1 MSQWRDDWLDL
12 TTAATLIARREL
24 TAVELVEFMLA
35 RVNRLNPE
43 LNAYVAVLAATARA
57 QAIELDAEAAQGR
70 LRGPLHGV
78 TIGVKDLIHVLD
90 APTTGGSRSVH
101 NFIAREDAACVAR
114 LRSAGAVIVGKIH
127 THELA
132 GGATSES
139 ELYGRA
145 RNPWNKAYIPGGS
158 SGGSAVATAAGLVHA
173 ALGTDTGGSVRMPAA
188 FCGVVG
194 FKGTFG
200 RVSRRGVLSRSWTM
214 DHVGSMARSVRD
226 AALVYQAM
234 VGHDPADPYSSAR
247 VAPDVVAGLNS
258 AVAGIRVGI
267 VTGAFFESQLDPQ
280 IGAAFEAAV
289 GVLGSL
295 GMRTRKVAFKL
306 AAEAQAAGTIITVAE
321 AAAAQDEVMRTRPDE
336 LGHDVRRQ
344 LRMAEFITARQYIRA
359 LRVRAVV
366 QQELAEILDGVDVLV
381 TPTTS
386 ALPTRSDG
394 ETSAESLTLF
404 ARNTR
409 PFSMPGLPAISVP
422 AGFSVEGLP
431 IGLQIIG
438 RPFDELSVLRVAHA
452 YEQATSWHRQRP
464 KIDTLGASMAQAGLA
479 S

>member
-1 MSQWRDDWLDL
+1 MRDSRNGWLDL
-12 TTAATLIARREL
+12 ATAADLIARREIK
-24 TAVELVEFMLA
+24 AVDLVDFMLA
-35 RVNRLNPE
+35 RVAEFNPG
-43 LNAYVAVLAATARA
+43 LNAFVAVLEAAARA
-57 QAIELDAEAAQGR
+57 QAVELDADITRGR
-70 LRGPLHGV
+70 IRGPLHGV
-78 TIGVKDLIHVLD
+78 TIGIKDLIHVAG
-90 APTTGGSRSVH
+90 APTTGGSRSMGDYV
-101 NFIAREDAACVAR
+101 ADDDAACVAR
-114 LRSAGAVIVGKIH
+114 LRAAGAIILGKLH

-145 RNPWNKAYIPGGS
+145 RNPWNRDYIPGGS
-158 SGGSAVATAAGLVHA
+158 SGGSGIATAAELVHA

-200 RVSRRGVLSRSWTM
+200 RVSLRGVLSRSWTM
-214 DHVGSMARSVRD
+214 DHVGSFARSVRD

-234 VGHDPADPYSSAR
+234 AGYDPAYPGSCDR
-247 VAPDVVAGLNS
+247 TAPDVLAGLGND
-258 AVAGIRVGI
+258 VKDVRVGV
-267 VTGAFFESQLDPQ
+267 VTGSFFESRLDPQ

-289 GVLGSL
+289 GVLKSL
-295 GMRTRKVAFKL
+295 DMKTTDVSFSL
-306 AAEAQAAGTIITVAE
+306 AAEAHAAGTIITIAE
-321 AAAAQDEVMRTRPDE
+321 AAAAQDEVMRSRPEE
-336 LGHDVRRQ
+336 LGADIRRQ
-344 LRMAEFITARQYIRA
+344 LRMAEFISARQYIRA
-359 LRVRAVV
+359 LRVRPVV
-366 QQELAEILDGVDVLV
+366 QQELQALFGRVDVLV

-422 AGFSVEGLP
+422 AGFSAEGLP

-438 RPFDELSVLRVAHA
+438 QPFDEAGILRVAHA
-452 YEQATSWHRQRP
+452 YEQATPWHQRRP
-464 KIDTLGASMAQAGLA
+464 VL
-479 S
+479 

>member
-1 MSQWRDDWLDL
+1 MSDSRDSWLDL
-12 TTAATLIARREL
+12 ATAAELIARREI
-24 TAVELVEFMLA
+24 TAVDLVDFMLA
-35 RVNRLNPE
+35 RIARLNSD
-43 LNAYVAVLAATARA
+43 LNAFVAVLETAARA
-57 QAIELDAEAAQGR
+57 QAANFDTEIARGH

-78 TIGVKDLIHVLD
+78 TIGVKDLIHVAG
-90 APTTGGSRSVH
+90 APTTGGSRSMGAYV
-101 NFIAREDAACVAR
+101 ADDDAACVAR
-114 LRSAGAVIVGKIH
+114 LRAAGAIILGKLH

-158 SGGSAVATAAGLVHA
+158 SGGSGIATAAEMVHA

-194 FKGTFG
+194 FKGTSG
-200 RVSRRGVLSRSWTM
+200 RVSLRGVLSRSWTM
-214 DHVGSMARSVRD
+214 DHVGSFTRSVRD

-234 VGHDPADPYSSAR
+234 TGYDPADPYSCDR
-247 VAPDVVAGLNS
+247 PAPDLLARLSGDVKGV
-258 AVAGIRVGI
+258 RVGI
-267 VTGAFFESQLDPQ
+267 VTGSFFETQLDPQ

-295 GMRTRKVAFKL
+295 GVKTTSESFTL
-306 AAEAQAAGTIITVAE
+306 AAEAHAAGTIITIAE
-321 AAAAQDEVMRTRPDE
+321 AAAAQDEVMRSRPE
-336 LGHDVRRQ
+336 YLGEDIRRQ
-344 LRMAEFITARQYIRA
+344 LRMAEFISARQYIRA
-359 LRVRAVV
+359 LRVRPVV
-366 QQELAEILDGVDVLV
+366 QQELQELLGRVDVLV

-386 ALPTRSDG
+386 ALPTLSDG

-409 PFSMPGLPAISVP
+409 PFSMPGLPAITVP
-422 AGFSVEGLP
+422 AGFSAEGLP

-438 RPFDELSVLRVAHA
+438 RPFDEAGVLRVAHA
-452 YEQATSWHRQRP
+452 YEQATPWHHRRP
-464 KIDTLGASMAQAGLA
+464 DL
-479 S
+479 